1 MWTIID
7 QMGFVG
13 FIMDNKEWYTMR
25 IEKHAPKDEDHRS
38 AYEIDAC
45 KVVHSYAFRRLQGK
59 IQVVSGT
66 ESDFHRNRLTHSIE
80 VASIAKSIYC
90 NIKRR
95 HSNKSGELDLFF
107 NNKDNDDIQ
116 SLLFTIGLLHDIGH
130 PPLGHGGEY
139 ALNYKM
145 HKHGGFEGNAQTL
158 RLITKVAPLHLTYRT
173 LLGTLKYPVKYSKLV
188 KDKVY
193 PSEYSRKPS
202 VHVQDSKY
210 LINRKDWAPPKC
222 YYDADDDIVSK
233 LLEFLSEA
241 DREKFQ
247 SILCVNINNEHN
259 RSRFKTFDC
268 SVMDIADDISYS
280 IHDLE
285 DAIFFNQ
292 IKSEDLDEFFSNQKF
307 ISESEW
313 KKYPRELLANDLVK
327 RKKII
332 GNLVHKAIIGTDIFI
347 RPDFI
352 DPILKYYVNF
362 ENELLIDFI
371 NKLKEVVK
379 EKLINTQ
386 HVKSII
392 HGGMVVI
399 MQLFDA
405 LLVNPDLLPA
415 KDYENIKTFN
425 PDSEDYMRVIADY
438 ISGMTDQYLFKMHQ
452 RVFGSNSQNTFDI
465 I

>member
-1 MWTIID
+1 ME
-7 QMGFVG
+7 
-13 FIMDNKEWYTMR
+13 NKDWYTKR
-25 IEKHAPKDEDHRS
+25 IDPSLKKDLDHRS
-38 AYEIDAC
+38 EYEKDRC
-45 KVVHSYAFRRLQGK
+45 KVVHSYVFRRLQGK

-90 NIKRR
+90 NIRDR
-95 HSNKSGELDLFF
+95 HKNSNDEVINSFF
-107 NNKDNDDIQ
+107 QQQDNSDIE

-158 RLITKVAPLHLTYRT
+158 RLITKVSPLNLTYRT
-173 LLGTLKYPVKYSKLV
+173 LLGTLKYPVKHGELV
-188 KDKVY
+188 NNETY
-193 PSEYSRKPS
+193 PPEYNRRSS
-202 VHVQDSKY
+202 DHIQASKY
-210 LINRKDWAPPKC
+210 LINREGWAPPKC
-222 YYDADDDIVSK
+222 YYDVDEDIVSQI
-233 LLEFLSEA
+233 LGEFSES
-241 DREKFQ
+241 DRETLQ
-247 SILCVNINNEHN
+247 SIILIDKKH
-259 RSRFKTFDC
+259 SQSKYKTFDC
-268 SVMDIADDISYS
+268 SIMDIADDISYS

-292 IKSEDLDEFFSNQKF
+292 INKEDLEEFFSNQQF
-307 ISESEW
+307 LPESEW
-313 KKYPRELLANDLVK
+313 KKYPNELLSKDLDQ

-332 GNLVHKAIIGTDIFI
+332 STLVHKAIVGNDIFI
-347 RPDFI
+347 RTGFS
-352 DPILKYYVNF
+352 DPVLKYYVKF
-362 ENELLIDFI
+362 DNELLEDFI
-371 NKLKEVVK
+371 KKLKKIVRK
-379 EKLINTQ
+379 KLIDTQ

-405 LLVNPDLLPA
+405 LLINPDLLPVA
-415 KDYENIKTFN
+415 QYEKIKNFEQN
-425 PDSEDYMRVIADY
+425 SEDYTRIIADY

-452 RVFGSNSQNTFDI
+452 RVFGANSQNTFDI